1 MKIERVSTH
10 VIMEELPI
18 PFGMSQWFWTSRASC
33 LVEIETTDGT
43 IGWGEC
49 FGPAEPNR
57 ALIESVFADLV
68 IGADPWE
75 RISLWEAM
83 YNKNREWGRKGLPI
97 AAISGIEIALWDIAG
112 KQTGLPVYKLLGG
125 RLPEELAAYASGFYY
140 GGEWKD
146 DIEAEAAH
154 LIGQGYRYVKMKIG
168 ADLPGDIARVT
179 RARAALGEDVQLAV
193 DANRGYTP
201 TEAMAFG
208 RATRDLNLWFFE
220 EPVIPEDLD
229 GYREVRSALDVPI
242 AGGESEFT
250 RWGMRQL
257 MESRAVDVLQPDA
270 TACGGLREAV
280 LIAEQ
285 ASAHGIPTL
294 PHVWGSAITLAAGL
308 HLATALPVV
317 TPSMGRAGPVIELD
331 QAPNTFRD
339 HLSSLDLGPV
349 LHVPE
354 GPGLGIEID
363 RSLIEAY
370 RV

>member
-1 MKIERVSTH
+1 MKIERVSTY
-10 VIMEELPI
+10 VITEQLPI
-18 PFGMSQWFWTSRASC
+18 PFGMSQWYWTRRASC
-33 LVEIETTDGT
+33 LVELETTDGV

-57 ALIESVFADLV
+57 AIIESVFADLI

-75 RISLWEAM
+75 RIALWESM
-83 YNKNREWGRKGLPI
+83 YNRSREWGRTGLPI

-112 KQTGLPVYKLLGG
+112 KQTGLPIYQLLGG
-125 RLPEELAAYASGFYY
+125 RRPAQISGYASGFYY
-140 GGEWKD
+140 GGAWQG
-146 DIEAEAAH
+146 DIEAEATH
-154 LIGQGYRYVKMKIG
+154 LVTTGYRHVKMKVG
-168 ADLPGDIARVT
+168 ANLADDVDRT
-179 RARAALGEDVQLAV
+179 HRAHAALGDGVRLAV

-201 TEAMAFG
+201 AEAIAFG
-208 RATRDLNLWFFE
+208 RATSELNLWFFE
-220 EPVIPEDLD
+220 EPVIPEDLA
-229 GYREVRSALDVPI
+229 GYREVRTALDVPI

-257 MESRAVDVLQPDA
+257 LESRAVDVLQPDA
-270 TACGGLREAV
+270 TACGGLREAL

-285 ASAHGIPTL
+285 ASAHGISTL
-294 PHVWGSAITLAAGL
+294 PHVWGSAITVAAGL

-317 TPSMGRAGPVIELD
+317 TPSMGRPGVTIELD

-339 HLSSLDLGPV
+339 QLSSLPLGPA

-363 RSLIEAY
+363 RDLIEAH
-370 RV
+370 RT